1 MSNIISNLIKE
12 KKDINNDIIALTMLI
27 AAKDGA
33 EIYLN
38 STLTSSNPELRMIYA
53 NGLGQMVAGHTAL
66 TELAITKSWINP
78 QKPILQ
84 QLSDE
89 YNESSESNRNS

>member
-12 KKDINNDIIALTMLI
+12 KKDINNDIISMTMLT
-27 AAKDGA
+27 AAKEGA
-33 EIYLN
+33 EMYLN
-38 STLTSSNPELRMIYA
+38 ATLTSSNPELRMIYS

-66 TELAITKSWINP
+66 TELAICKCWITP

-89 YNESSESNRNS
+89 YNKSNEN